1 MAVQP
6 GLCRKPECW
15 FFHDTAHLTVTFIQK
30 VEEASN
36 HAAEQV
42 FGTSH
47 TSGRARGR
55 AAAQMTKDHV
65 ADNEQAYSEGKN
77 DFLTDFHS

>member
-1 MAVQP
+1 MIFYEDWKFVNFVYIHCLIAY
-6 GLCRKPECW
+6 
-15 FFHDTAHLTVTFIQK
+15 LTMTSIQK